1 MQKKESCQRWKS
13 LQTHIENYKGMARI
27 CRGGVRN
34 AKAQLKLKLARDV
47 KKYKKGSSDMQIT
60 IKIIRKILA

>member
-1 MQKKESCQRWKS
+1 
-13 LQTHIENYKGMARI
+13 MARI